1 MRLVIAIAL
10 QVLGVTAS
18 AESLPFFLP
27 SVQERRVIVTA
38 FNPTGMPVKID
49 WVIAENLVI
58 SSNLQCSVTN
68 LSASE
73 INGIYFR
80 TYTFDSAH
88 RLVRTQDLFSSANL
102 GAGASQEQLTLD
114 GKIVNSHENSL
125 VAITKVVGKLG
136 VWSVDP
142 LKLEQAV
149 IARINRQQDIRLDVG
164 FEPHL
169 AITKEDRAEIFKL
182 IVEDVIRDNQKAE
195 KLSDC
200 TDIIILRKDLNFELP
215 LIRDVKLSALDHAE
229 IQTIADEKGKVI
241 YLIYEPFVVEGSH
254 ILARIALRDKLAR
267 RPGMYVPFGYAFSFT
282 LAKKDRQW
290 MIEKSIGYAQGVGYS
305 K

>member
-1 MRLVIAIAL
+1 MS
-10 QVLGVTAS
+10 G
-18 AESLPFFLP
+18 
-27 SVQERRVIVTA
+27 
-38 FNPTGMPVKID
+38 
-49 WVIAENLVI
+49 
-58 SSNLQCSVTN
+58 
-68 LSASE
+68 LSH
-73 INGIYFR
+73 
-80 TYTFDSAH
+80 TW
-88 RLVRTQDLFSSANL
+88 LLL
-102 GAGASQEQLTLD
+102 
-114 GKIVNSHENSL
+114 
-125 VAITKVVGKLG
+125 
-136 VWSVDP
+136 
-142 LKLEQAV
+142 
-149 IARINRQQDIRLDVG
+149 
-164 FEPHL
+164 
-169 AITKEDRAEIFKL
+169 KEDRAEIFKL